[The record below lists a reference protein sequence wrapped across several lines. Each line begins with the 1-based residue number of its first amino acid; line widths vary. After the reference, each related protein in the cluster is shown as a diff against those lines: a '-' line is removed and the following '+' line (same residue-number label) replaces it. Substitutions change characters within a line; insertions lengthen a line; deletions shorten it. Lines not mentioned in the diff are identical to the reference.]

1 MATRWRS
8 SSGASEMRQRDNDRN
23 DTELKAG
30 TESKQHAVG
39 VTPAVEGTEFG
50 LVYLEQNSPK

>member
-1 MATRWRS
+1 
-8 SSGASEMRQRDNDRN
+8 MRQRDNDRN

-50 LVYLEQNSPK
+50 LVYLDQNSPK